1 MPSLSKLVVCG
12 SCFCISFIIC
22 SLLLPR
28 TLQDYCKKKRKMQD
42 SIKRTVGLSLVTMSF
57 FTCSL
62 FLYVVHI
69 IILVAAGIDM
79 WALELLNNLLYFIAV
94 LMSLYVWIRRLS
106 DAFEKSAHAYSVK
119 YIRNLRI
126 FYFGTLAFGL
136 IVLLQH
142 FIANILNLTKIISII
157 GGAFFMILFV
167 SLFIIVLYSFIHK
180 MKQSIKI
187 SEQVAQNTAHQTHSI
202 KPKLVQLIVKF
213 TILAVFC
220 IGSTLCT
227 LMLVLCILSF
237 ASGAGYW
244 LQLPIAIDCLIG
256 FMSLYCAWS
265 NHKDM
270 YRKVFGCVH
279 SVIIQHREESSVTG
293 PDFDGGTREMA
304 PSVAS
309 VRSQT
314 QLSNLPSS
322 SVDIVTPASP
332 ESV

>member
-28 TLQDYCKKKRKMQD
+28 TLHDYCKKKHKMQD
-42 SIKRTVGLSLVTMSF
+42 TIKRTVGLSQTSMCL
-57 FTCSL
+57 FTFSL
-62 FLYVVHI
+62 FLYVVHFVI
-69 IILVAAGIDM
+69 FIAAGINVKQ
-79 WALELLNNLLYFIAV
+79 LELLNNLFYLIAIM
-94 LMSLYVWIRRLS
+94 MSLYVWIRRLS
-106 DAFEKSAHAYSVK
+106 DAFKKSAHGYSAK
-119 YIRNLRI
+119 YIRILRI
-126 FYFGTLAFGL
+126 FYFGTLVFGL
-136 IVLLQH
+136 AILFQH
-142 FIANILNLTKIISII
+142 IIAILLNLTKIISII

-244 LQLPIAIDCLIG
+244 LQLSIAIDDLIG

-309 VRSQT
+309 VGSQT

-322 SVDIVTPASP
+322 SVDIVTPASS